1 MTNDS
6 IDNLRLDI
14 SQSGVNAKI
23 CTRKNDTRTR
33 TIHFS
38 LVNKGQIVSMEDAI
52 FAQILIKKPNQDE
65 NDQAMVIDGNEL
77 QYSLRTQDVNIAG
90 ECECQIVVTYEDGA
104 IITSPPFYMEVSEQV
119 IDQSNELSQNEY
131 TALSEMVV
139 EANKS
144 ANNAEA
150 SARKALA
157 SEQAAGAI
165 ESNVSSM
172 QEDII
177 LREENI
183 LEVQTDVLE
192 REENII
198 GIQTD
203 IQERQEDVSDMQS
216 NVAEMKSLVEVAE
229 ANAFE
234 SEENAKTYEIN
245 SKASETKAK
254 ISEDNAKKSETN
266 ARTSELNAKE
276 SETKAKDS
284 ETNALKYKS
293 ESAESASNA
302 LGSEDRAKTS
312 ETNAKASEEVVVEK
326 AEEITSAEYH
336 AGEYA
341 SQASESAINAGTS
354 ADKAKISEDNAY
366 TSESNALIS
375 EANAQGYMKD
385 AKEYAEQAKRIS
397 ESFAGAIR
405 PCGTILFEVL
415 PDNAAVGDMYN
426 ISNEFVTTDKFEEG
440 AGHTIAAGANV
451 YLTVNR
457 KWDVL
462 AGNPVVG
469 VKGSEESVYR
479 TGNVEITKENVGLG
493 NVPNV
498 STNNQTP
505 TFSAASTRANITS
518 GEKLSTL
525 LGKIA
530 KWFSDLKTVAFTG
543 AYSDLSGKPSIPA
556 KVSDLSNDSGFT
568 KVEMSRSLT
577 SGTKIGTLTIN
588 GTTFDLYAPSGY
600 TLPKA
605 SASALGG
612 IKVGTN
618 LSIDANGILSANDTT
633 YGLATTS
640 KAGLLS
646 AADKAKIDSIGY
658 PLPEGSE

>member
-90 ECECQIVVTYEDGA
+90 ECKCQIVVTYEDGA

-183 LEVQTDVLE
+183 LEVQSDVLE

-216 NVAEMKSLVEVAE
+216 NVAEMKNLVEV
-229 ANAFE
+229 
-234 SEENAKTYEIN
+234 
-245 SKASETKAK
+245 
-254 ISEDNAKKSETN
+254 
-266 ARTSELNAKE
+266 SELNALASANNAEE
-276 SETKAKDS
+276 SFLKAK
-284 ETNALKYKS
+284 A
-293 ESAESASNA
+293 
-302 LGSEDRAKTS
+302 SEDRAKVS
-312 ETNAKASEEVVVEK
+312 EDIAVEAERVIMEYEDESGLNAKK
-326 AEEITSAEYH
+326 AQSYAVGGTDYREDEDTNNAEYF
-336 AGEYA
+336 Y
-341 SQASESAINAGTS
+341 Q
-354 ADKAKISEDNAY
+354 
-366 TSESNALIS
+366 
-375 EANAQGYMKD
+375 
-385 AKEYAEQAKRIS
+385 QAKMIS
-397 ESFAGAIR
+397 ESFAGALR
-405 PCGTILFEVL
+405 PCGTIIFDVL
-415 PDNAAVGDMYN
+415 PNNAAVGDMYN

-451 YLTVNR
+451 YLTVNH
-457 KWDVL
+457 KWDIL
-462 AGNPVVG
+462 AGTPLTG
-469 VKGSEESVYR
+469 VKGAAEEIYR
-479 TGNVEITKENVGLG
+479 RGNVNISPENIGLG
-493 NVPNV
+493 NVDN
-498 STNNQTP
+498 T
-505 TFSAASTRANITS
+505 
-518 GEKLSTL
+518 
-525 LGKIA
+525 
-530 KWFSDLKTVAFTG
+530 SDLDKPISDATLEALNLK
-543 AYSDLSGKPSIPA
+543 ADKSDLEDHAEDTDIHISSAERLKWNNLITQLGE
-556 KVSDLSNDSGFT
+556 LQT
-568 KVEMSRSLT
+568 KVAEIEGKL
-577 SGTKIGTLTIN
+577 
-588 GTTFDLYAPSGY
+588 
-600 TLPKA
+600 
-605 SASALGG
+605 
-612 IKVGTN
+612 
-618 LSIDANGILSANDTT
+618 
-633 YGLATTS
+633 
-640 KAGLLS
+640 
-646 AADKAKIDSIGY
+646 GY
-658 PLPEGSE
+658 PLG